1 MVRKGWQSAPRSSV
15 APLPP
20 NAGGLSRSR
29 RSAGLALSLLGVP
42 LITGLLFTVRGSLE
56 LDSVLLIYLLAVVVV
71 AVVGGLAAAL
81 VAAVASFLL
90 ANWFLTPPYY
100 TFVVEGR
107 DRLVQLVVF
116 VVVGILVSVTVDVGA
131 RNRISAER
139 NRMEARLLSGLTSS
153 EIGAAT
159 VDGVLGQIV
168 DLFELR
174 RVELLGPSEEEA
186 TLLAA
191 VGDMDEIEG
200 AAPSVTIRT
209 DSDLVLRGFGP
220 QRFAQDSRLLRTLA
234 ESAAR
239 AWHEQRL
246 AAEAARVEQLAATD
260 RVRVAL
266 LAAVSHDLRTPI
278 AGIKAA
284 VSTLRQDD
292 VDWTREEQEELLASI
307 EDSTDRLTTLVTN
320 LLAMSR
326 IQAGALSVHP
336 SAVAVDEVVGRA
348 ILMTGTHDIDF
359 DVPEDLPVVVA
370 DPGLLERV
378 VANLIANAI
387 RYSPA
392 GVPPTVR
399 AQVAEGERVE
409 IVVIDHGRGVPEDQ
423 WEEMFVPFQ
432 RLGDRDPRTG
442 VGLGLAIARGFAEA
456 MNATLTPSRTPDGG
470 LTMTLSLPGAP

>member
-1 MVRKGWQSAPRSSV
+1 MLRLWRQTPPPHSPLTA
-15 APLPP
+15 LPP
-20 NAGGLSRSR
+20 NAGGLSRAR
-29 RSAGLALSLLGVP
+29 MRAGLMLSLAGVP
-42 LITGLLFTVRGSLE
+42 LITAALFTVRGSLE
-56 LDSVLLIYLLAVVVV
+56 LDSILLIYLLTVVVA
-71 AVVGGLAAAL
+71 AVVGGLTPAL

-100 TFVVEGR
+100 TFVVEDR

-116 VVVGILVSVTVDVGA
+116 VVVAVLVSITVDVGA
-131 RNRISAER
+131 RNRASAER
-139 NRMEARLLSGLTSS
+139 NRMEARLLSQLTSS

-159 VDGVLGQIV
+159 VEGVLRQIME
-168 DLFELR
+168 LFELPG
-174 RVELLGPSEEEA
+174 VELVSPSADET

-191 VGDMDEIEG
+191 VGDTNEVV
-200 AAPSVTIRT
+200 PSITITT
-209 DSDLVLRGFGP
+209 DSQLVLHGYGP

-246 AAEAARVEQLAATD
+246 ATEATRAEQLAATD

-284 VSTLRQDD
+284 VSTLRQKD
-292 VDWTREEQEELLASI
+292 VDWTTDEQEELLTTI
-307 EDSTDRLTTLVTN
+307 EDSTDRLTSLITN

-326 IQAGALSVHP
+326 IQAGAVSVHP
-336 SAVAVDEVVGRA
+336 SPVAVDEVVARA
-348 ILMTGTHDIDF
+348 ILTTGTHDVKM
-359 DVPEDLPVVVA
+359 DVPEDLPFVLA

-378 VANLIANAI
+378 VANLITNAI

-392 GVPPTVR
+392 GAAPTVHAR
-399 AQVAEGERVE
+399 AVGLEHVE
-409 IVVIDHGRGVPEDQ
+409 IDVVDHGPGVPKSH

-432 RLGDRDPRTG
+432 RLGDRDTRTG
-442 VGLGLAIARGFAEA
+442 VGLGLAIARGFTEA
-456 MNATLTPSRTPDGG
+456 MNATLTPSPTPGAG
-470 LTMTLSLPGAP
+470 LTMTLTLPVAP